1 MKDLYRFLPEEMEQL
16 VIDMGYP
23 RYRADQILLSL
34 YYKFPKT
41 FSEIKQLPK
50 KMREDLIEAG
60 YEVYLVNPR
69 ETEILGKKVYD
80 RVQDLPKPVDIVDIF
95 RKPADV
101 LPVVEDAIESA
112 AGAIWMQ
119 LEIVNQEAA
128 ELAQASGLE
137 VVMDRCTKIEHRKI
151 S

>member
-1 MKDLYRFLPEEMEQL
+1 MSDS
-16 VIDMGYP
+16 IDP
-23 RYRADQILLSL
+23 VEL
-34 YYKFPKT
+34 
-41 FSEIKQLPK
+41 
-50 KMREDLIEAG
+50 MRSAESIAVVGVSARSHRPSYEVAEYLIEAG
-60 YEVYLVNPR
+60 YEVYLVNPH

-80 RVQDLPKPVDIVDIF
+80 RVQDLPKSVDIVDIF

-101 LPVVEDAIESA
+101 LPVVEDAIEAS

-128 ELAQASGLE
+128 ELAQGSGLE

>member
-1 MKDLYRFLPEEMEQL
+1 MSNSADPVELMRSAETIA
-16 VIDMGYP
+16 VVGVSARSD
-23 RYRADQILLSL
+23 RAS
-34 YYKFPKT
+34 YEVAEY
-41 FSEIKQLPK
+41 
-50 KMREDLIEAG
+50 LIEAG
-60 YEVYLVNPR
+60 YEVYLVNPH

-80 RVQDLPKPVDIVDIF
+80 RVQDLPKSVDIVDIF

-101 LPVVEDAIESA
+101 LPVVEDAIEAS

-128 ELAQASGLE
+128 ELAQVSGLE

>member
-1 MKDLYRFLPEEMEQL
+1 MSNSVDPVELMQSAESIAIVGVSARSDRPSYEVAE
-16 VIDMGYP
+16 Y
-23 RYRADQILLSL
+23 
-34 YYKFPKT
+34 
-41 FSEIKQLPK
+41 
-50 KMREDLIEAG
+50 LIEAG

-69 ETEILGKKVYD
+69 ETKILGKKVYD

-101 LPVVEDAIESA
+101 LPVVEDAIEASS
-112 AGAIWMQ
+112 GAIWMQ

-128 ELAQASGLE
+128 DKARAAGLE

>member
-1 MKDLYRFLPEEMEQL
+1 MSNSVDPVELMQSAESIAIVGVSARSDRPSYEVAE
-16 VIDMGYP
+16 Y
-23 RYRADQILLSL
+23 
-34 YYKFPKT
+34 
-41 FSEIKQLPK
+41 
-50 KMREDLIEAG
+50 LIQAG

-69 ETEILGKKVYD
+69 ETKILGKKVYD

-101 LPVVEDAIESA
+101 LPVVEAAIEASS
-112 AGAIWMQ
+112 GAIWMQ

-128 ELAQASGLE
+128 DKARAAGLE

>member
-1 MKDLYRFLPEEMEQL
+1 MKNSVDPVELMQSAGSIAVVGVSARSDRPSYEVAE
-16 VIDMGYP
+16 Y
-23 RYRADQILLSL
+23 
-34 YYKFPKT
+34 
-41 FSEIKQLPK
+41 
-50 KMREDLIEAG
+50 LIEAG

-80 RVQDLPKPVDIVDIF
+80 QVQDLPKRVDIVDIF

-101 LPVVEDAIESA
+101 LTVVEDAIEAS

-128 ELAQASGLE
+128 RLAQAAGLD
-137 VVMDRCTKIEHRKI
+137 VIMDRCTKIEHRKI

>member
-1 MKDLYRFLPEEMEQL
+1 MSNSVDPVELMQSAESIAIVGVSARSDRPSYEVAE
-16 VIDMGYP
+16 Y
-23 RYRADQILLSL
+23 
-34 YYKFPKT
+34 
-41 FSEIKQLPK
+41 
-50 KMREDLIEAG
+50 LIEAG

-69 ETEILGKKVYD
+69 ETKILGKKVYD
-80 RVQDLPKPVDIVDIF
+80 RVRDLPKPVDIVDIF

-101 LPVVEDAIESA
+101 LPVVEDAIEASS
-112 AGAIWMQ
+112 GAIWMQ

-128 ELAQASGLE
+128 DRARAAGLE

>member
-1 MKDLYRFLPEEMEQL
+1 MSNSADPVELMRSAETIA
-16 VIDMGYP
+16 VVGVSARSD
-23 RYRADQILLSL
+23 RAS
-34 YYKFPKT
+34 YEVAEY
-41 FSEIKQLPK
+41 
-50 KMREDLIEAG
+50 LIEAG

-80 RVQDLPKPVDIVDIF
+80 RVQDLPKSVDIVDIF

-101 LPVVEDAIESA
+101 LPVVEDAIEAS

>member
-1 MKDLYRFLPEEMEQL
+1 MSNSVDPVELMQSAESIAIVGVSARSDRPSYEVAE
-16 VIDMGYP
+16 Y
-23 RYRADQILLSL
+23 
-34 YYKFPKT
+34 
-41 FSEIKQLPK
+41 
-50 KMREDLIEAG
+50 LIEAG

-69 ETEILGKKVYD
+69 ETKILGKKVYD

-101 LPVVEDAIESA
+101 LPVVEDAIGASS
-112 AGAIWMQ
+112 GAIWMQ

-128 ELAQASGLE
+128 DRARAAGLE

>member
-1 MKDLYRFLPEEMEQL
+1 MSNSADPVELMRSAETIAVVGVSARP
-16 VIDMGYP
+16 D
-23 RYRADQILLSL
+23 RAS
-34 YYKFPKT
+34 YEVAEY
-41 FSEIKQLPK
+41 
-50 KMREDLIEAG
+50 LIEAG

-80 RVQDLPKPVDIVDIF
+80 RVQDLPKSVDIVDIF

-101 LPVVEDAIESA
+101 LPVVEDAIEAS

-137 VVMDRCTKIEHRKI
+137 VVMDRCTKIEHRKN

>member
-1 MKDLYRFLPEEMEQL
+1 MSNSVDPVELMQSAESIAIVGVSARSDRPSYEVAE
-16 VIDMGYP
+16 Y
-23 RYRADQILLSL
+23 
-34 YYKFPKT
+34 
-41 FSEIKQLPK
+41 
-50 KMREDLIEAG
+50 LIEAG

-69 ETEILGKKVYD
+69 ETKILGKRVYD

-101 LPVVEDAIESA
+101 LPVVEDAIEASS
-112 AGAIWMQ
+112 GAIWMQ

-128 ELAQASGLE
+128 DRARAAGLE

>member
-1 MKDLYRFLPEEMEQL
+1 MSSSVDPVELMQSAESIAIVGVSARSDRPSYEVAE
-16 VIDMGYP
+16 Y
-23 RYRADQILLSL
+23 
-34 YYKFPKT
+34 
-41 FSEIKQLPK
+41 
-50 KMREDLIEAG
+50 LIEAG

-69 ETEILGKKVYD
+69 ETKILGKRVYD

-101 LPVVEDAIESA
+101 LPVVEDAIEASS
-112 AGAIWMQ
+112 GAIWMQ

-128 ELAQASGLE
+128 DRARAAGLE

>member
-1 MKDLYRFLPEEMEQL
+1 MSTSADPVELMRSAETIA
-16 VIDMGYP
+16 VVGVSARSD
-23 RYRADQILLSL
+23 RAS
-34 YYKFPKT
+34 YEVAEY
-41 FSEIKQLPK
+41 
-50 KMREDLIEAG
+50 LIEAG

-80 RVQDLPKPVDIVDIF
+80 RVQDLPKSVDIVDIF

-101 LPVVEDAIESA
+101 LPVVEDAIEAS

>member
-1 MKDLYRFLPEEMEQL
+1 MSNSVDPVELMQSAESIAIVGVSARSDRPSYEVAE
-16 VIDMGYP
+16 Y
-23 RYRADQILLSL
+23 
-34 YYKFPKT
+34 
-41 FSEIKQLPK
+41 
-50 KMREDLIEAG
+50 LIEAG

-69 ETEILGKKVYD
+69 ETKILGKKVYD

-101 LPVVEDAIESA
+101 LPVVEDAIEASS
-112 AGAIWMQ
+112 GAIWMQ

-128 ELAQASGLE
+128 DTARAAGLE

>member
-1 MKDLYRFLPEEMEQL
+1 MSNSVDPVELMQSAESIAIVGVSARSDRPSYEVAE
-16 VIDMGYP
+16 Y
-23 RYRADQILLSL
+23 
-34 YYKFPKT
+34 
-41 FSEIKQLPK
+41 
-50 KMREDLIEAG
+50 LIQAG

-69 ETEILGKKVYD
+69 ETKILGKKVYD

-101 LPVVEDAIESA
+101 LPVVEDAIEASS
-112 AGAIWMQ
+112 GAIWMQ

-128 ELAQASGLE
+128 DRARAAGLE

>member
-1 MKDLYRFLPEEMEQL
+1 MKNSVDPVELMQSAESIAVVGVSARSDRPSYEVAE
-16 VIDMGYP
+16 Y
-23 RYRADQILLSL
+23 
-34 YYKFPKT
+34 
-41 FSEIKQLPK
+41 
-50 KMREDLIEAG
+50 LIEAG

-101 LPVVEDAIESA
+101 LTVVEDAVEAS

-128 ELAQASGLE
+128 HLAEAAGLD

>member
-1 MKDLYRFLPEEMEQL
+1 MSNSADPVELMRSAETIA
-16 VIDMGYP
+16 VVGVSARSD
-23 RYRADQILLSL
+23 RAS
-34 YYKFPKT
+34 YEVAEY
-41 FSEIKQLPK
+41 
-50 KMREDLIEAG
+50 LIEAG

-80 RVQDLPKPVDIVDIF
+80 RVQDLPKSVDIVDIF

-101 LPVVEDAIESA
+101 LPVVEDAIEAS

-128 ELAQASGLE
+128 ELAQVSGLE

>member
-1 MKDLYRFLPEEMEQL
+1 MKNSVNPVELMQSAESIAVVGVSARSDRPSYEVAE
-16 VIDMGYP
+16 Y
-23 RYRADQILLSL
+23 
-34 YYKFPKT
+34 
-41 FSEIKQLPK
+41 
-50 KMREDLIEAG
+50 LIEAG

-101 LPVVEDAIESA
+101 LTVVEDAIKAS

-128 ELAQASGLE
+128 HLAEAAGLD

>member
-1 MKDLYRFLPEEMEQL
+1 MSNSVDPVELMQSAESIAIVGVSARSDRPSYEVAE
-16 VIDMGYP
+16 Y
-23 RYRADQILLSL
+23 
-34 YYKFPKT
+34 
-41 FSEIKQLPK
+41 
-50 KMREDLIEAG
+50 LIEAG

-69 ETEILGKKVYD
+69 ETKILGKKVYD

-101 LPVVEDAIESA
+101 LPVVEDAIEASS
-112 AGAIWMQ
+112 GAIWMQ

-128 ELAQASGLE
+128 DRARAAGLE